1 MGRLSEYINGYRG
14 RHSIYGY
21 NSPRYNTRTGSLQK
35 GGYNGGPVE
44 VDGVEIN
51 VEMLGNIMT
60 NDPSMAGNLRKLFRQ
75 VLKEARKRLTHDAQ
89 SYLKSDP
96 RKAHLAVKY
105 GVYKAVF
112 GGNVSILQKRKG
124 QAGRKSNY
132 KPARR
137 STPGQRGGNRIT
149 RATDG
154 RNRLDQYFGADRGF
168 ILRFISSGT
177 VRRTSRYGN
186 RGIIPMSNWF
196 GHVAPWQIEVAA
208 GEVAAAITEY
218 IKQETNG

>member
-14 RHSIYGY
+14 RHSVYGY

-35 GGYNGGPVE
+35 GGDNGGPVE
-44 VDGVEIN
+44 VHGVEIN

-75 VLKEARKRLTHDAQ
+75 VLKEARKRLTKDVQ

-132 KPARR
+132 KPPRK
-137 STPGQRGGNRIT
+137 SQPGQRGGNRIV
-149 RATDG
+149 RGSDD
-154 RNRLDQYFGADRGF
+154 RNRLDQYYGSDRGF
-168 ILRFISSGT
+168 VLRFISSGT
-177 VRRTSRYGN
+177 VRRNSRYGN
-186 RGIIPMSNWF
+186 RGSIAMTNLF
-196 GHVAPWQIEVAA
+196 GHTAPWEIETAA
-208 GEVAAAITEY
+208 SEVAAAITEY